1 MYTFQ
6 ASYILEKDQK
16 KREKIMRGLQV
27 ISDES
32 LFLEYD
38 SPRDNAIDVKINIRV
53 ETDSEARMVKEK
65 IQNVLSD
72 VFGSPI
78 NPMLIKTEIIG

>member
-32 LFLEYD
+32 LYMEYD
-38 SPRDNAIDVKINIRV
+38 SPKNNAIDVKVNIRV
-53 ETDSEARMVKEK
+53 ETDSEAREVKQK
-65 IQNVLSD
+65 IQNILSD

-78 NPMLIKTEIIG
+78 NPMLLKTEIIG